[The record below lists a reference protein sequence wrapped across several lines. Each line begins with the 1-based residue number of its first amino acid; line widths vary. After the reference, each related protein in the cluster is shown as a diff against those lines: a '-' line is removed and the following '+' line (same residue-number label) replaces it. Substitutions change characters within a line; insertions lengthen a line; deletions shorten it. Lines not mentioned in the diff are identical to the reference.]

1 MRIPA
6 LASVLFFLAA
16 MAISAI
22 PGKAQSNTSSQPM
35 PRELSLTYNWEHSNA
50 PPGGC
55 GCFNLNGG
63 GLQLAWPFGKRG
75 FALAADLSV
84 VHQPN
89 AVASGNSI
97 TLSNY
102 LAGIQYRPDSH
113 GSRWQPF
120 AEILAG
126 AGHASGSLVASGS
139 AAGNASLSFAAIAG
153 GGLDLGLS
161 RRWLWRAFQA
171 DYVAGTVNNGSNNH
185 QNILRLNT
193 GVALRF

>member
-6 LASVLFFLAA
+6 LASALFFLAA
-16 MAISAI
+16 MAISAA
-22 PGKAQSNTSSQPM
+22 PGKAQSNTPSRSM
-35 PRELSLTYNWEHSNA
+35 PRELALTYNWEHSNA

-55 GCFNLNGG
+55 GCFGLNGG
-63 GLQLAWPFGKRG
+63 GLQLAWPLGKKG
-75 FALAADLSV
+75 FALAADFSV

-89 AVASGNSI
+89 AVTAGNSI
-97 TLSNY
+97 TLSTY
-102 LAGIQYRPDSH
+102 LAGIQYRPASH

-120 AEILAG
+120 AEILG
-126 AGHASGSLVASGS
+126 GASGNLVASGS
-139 AAGNASLSFAAIAG
+139 AASNAGLSFAAIAG

-161 RRWLWRAFQA
+161 RRWLWRVFQA
-171 DYVAGTVNNGSNNH
+171 DYLAGTVNNGSNNH